1 MRGSIN
7 ICCPFMKGVLIEHM
21 KWLIEI
27 YPFNLAFRIF
37 DDEYKARDISVNGLF
52 KTLASLG
59 EREQEVL
66 RMRFDERL
74 TLEQC
79 GKRLGLTKE
88 RIRQIEAK
96 AIRKLRHPSRVR
108 EFSSVPMTALA
119 EKQEE
124 LDRLMIEYN
133 RLAKA
138 FELVVG
144 KEANRDT
151 VETMAKAA
159 DVYNIPIDALG
170 LSVRSYNALRRAG
183 KDTLGDIAEMT
194 ERQLCKVRNLG
205 AKSRK
210 EVVDVLAS
218 YGLTLKYARSE
229 DRVS

>member
-1 MRGSIN
+1 
-7 ICCPFMKGVLIEHM
+7 V
-21 KWLIEI
+21 KWLIDI

-52 KTLASLG
+52 RTLASLG

-79 GKRLGLTKE
+79 GKRLDITRE
-88 RIRQIEAK
+88 RIRQVEAK

-119 EKQEE
+119 EKQADY
-124 LDRLMIEYN
+124 DRLAIEYD

-138 FELVVG
+138 FELVAG
-144 KEANRDT
+144 KEASRDT
-151 VETMAKAA
+151 VETMAKAVDA
-159 DVYNIPIDALG
+159 YNIPVDALG
-170 LSVRSYNALRRAG
+170 LSVRTYNALRRVG

-194 ERQLCKVRNLG
+194 ESQLYKVRNLG

-218 YGLTLKYARSE
+218 YGLTLKYARG
-229 DRVS
+229 DAR

>member
-1 MRGSIN
+1 
-7 ICCPFMKGVLIEHM
+7 V
-21 KWLIEI
+21 KWLIDI
-27 YPFNLAFRIF
+27 YPFNLAFRVF

-52 KTLASLG
+52 RTLASLG

-79 GKRLGLTKE
+79 GKRLDITRE
-88 RIRQIEAK
+88 RIRQVEAK

-119 EKQEE
+119 EKQADY
-124 LDRLMIEYN
+124 DRLAIEYD

-138 FELVVG
+138 FELVTG
-144 KEANRDT
+144 KEASRNT
-151 VETMAKAA
+151 VETMAKAVDA
-159 DVYNIPIDALG
+159 YNIPVDALG
-170 LSVRSYNALRRAG
+170 LSVRTYNALRRAG

-194 ERQLCKVRNLG
+194 ESQLCKVRNLG

-229 DRVS
+229 VGKNDQRR

>member
-1 MRGSIN
+1 
-7 ICCPFMKGVLIEHM
+7 M
-21 KWLIEI
+21 KWLIDI

-52 KTLASLG
+52 RTIASLG

-79 GKRLGLTKE
+79 GKRLDITRE

-108 EFSSVPMTALA
+108 EFTSVPMTALA
-119 EKQEE
+119 EKQADY
-124 LDRLMIEYN
+124 DRLAFEYD

-138 FELVVG
+138 FELVAG
-144 KEANRDT
+144 KKAESST
-151 VETMAKAA
+151 VEEIARAA
-159 DVYNIPIDALG
+159 DVFNIPVDDLG
-170 LSVRSYNALRRAG
+170 LSVRAYNALRRVG

-194 ERQLCKVRNLG
+194 ESQLYKVRNLG

-210 EVVDVLAS
+210 EVRDVLAS
-218 YGLTLKYARSE
+218 YGLALKYARSDKNE
-229 DRVS
+229 NMDISQ

>member
-1 MRGSIN
+1 
-7 ICCPFMKGVLIEHM
+7 M
-21 KWLIEI
+21 KWLIDI

-52 KTLASLG
+52 RTLASLG

-79 GKRLGLTKE
+79 GKRLDITRE
-88 RIRQIEAK
+88 RIRQVEAK

-119 EKQEE
+119 EKQADY
-124 LDRLMIEYN
+124 DRLAIEYD

-138 FELVVG
+138 FELVAG
-144 KEANRDT
+144 KEASRDT
-151 VETMAKAA
+151 VETMAKAVDA
-159 DVYNIPIDALG
+159 YNIPVDALG
-170 LSVRSYNALRRAG
+170 LSVRTYNALRRVG

-194 ERQLCKVRNLG
+194 ESQLYKVRNLG

-210 EVVDVLAS
+210 EVRDVLES

-229 DRVS
+229 VSEND

>member
-1 MRGSIN
+1 
-7 ICCPFMKGVLIEHM
+7 M
-21 KWLIEI
+21 KWLIDI

-52 KTLASLG
+52 RTLASLG

-79 GKRLGLTKE
+79 GKRLDITRE
-88 RIRQIEAK
+88 RIRQVEAK

-119 EKQEE
+119 EKQADY
-124 LDRLMIEYN
+124 DRLAIEYD

-138 FELVVG
+138 FELVAG
-144 KEANRDT
+144 KEASRDT
-151 VETMAKAA
+151 VETMAKAVDA
-159 DVYNIPIDALG
+159 YNIPVDALG
-170 LSVRSYNALRRAG
+170 LSVRTYNALRRVG

-194 ERQLCKVRNLG
+194 ESQLYKVRNLG

-218 YGLTLKYARSE
+218 YGLTLKYARG
-229 DRVS
+229 DAR